1 MGNETSFKEKLEQ
14 AMQDLGINQRQLSGM
29 TGIGKSSISQYLSGK
44 NVPAEDRQKKIAM
57 SLGLSGDYFSNS
69 PPVAVMLAKEA
80 SKKHRVDR
88 LLVEDA
94 AKLLGMGV
102 QTVRSGLQQGVFPWG
117 YAIKTGGS
125 RWAYFINAARF
136 AEIEMVSL
144 EEGGSKHGYGQSDS
158 Q

>member
-80 SKKHRVDR
+80 SKKHRVER

-117 YAIKTGGS
+117 YAIKTGES

-144 EEGGSKHGYGQSDS
+144 EEGGSKHG
-158 Q
+158 

>member
-44 NVPAEDRQKKIAM
+44 NVPAEDRQKKIAL

-69 PPVAVMLAKEA
+69 PPVTADVLAKEA
-80 SKKHRVDR
+80 SKKHRVER

-117 YAIKTGGS
+117 YAIKTGES

-136 AEIEMVSL
+136 AEIEMVTL
-144 EEGGSKHGYGQSDS
+144 EEGGIKHG
-158 Q
+158 

>member
-44 NVPAEDRQKKIAM
+44 NVPAEDRQKKIAL

-69 PPVAVMLAKEA
+69 MPVTADVLAKEA

-117 YAIKTGGS
+117 YAIKTGES

-136 AEIEMVSL
+136 AEIEMVTL
-144 EEGGSKHGYGQSDS
+144 EEGGIKHG
-158 Q
+158 

>member
-29 TGIGKSSISQYLSGK
+29 TGIGKSSISQYMSGK
-44 NVPAEDRQKKIAM
+44 NVPAEDRQKKIAL
-57 SLGLSGDYFSNS
+57 SLGLNRDYFSNS
-69 PPVAVMLAKEA
+69 QPVAVMLAKEA
-80 SKKHRVDR
+80 SKKHRVER

-117 YAIKTGGS
+117 YAIKTGES